1 MWWRIQPPGLDQ
13 LNHGSTTGA
22 RGQLNRVRRLE
33 YATGGG
39 GHGARVSGTRRID
52 GTGAQHARTSMW
64 DAGKWWRNVDEAIV
78 CCSSLPRR
86 AREISAETDRSDASI
101 MRARE
106 RLETNETVKGR

>member
-1 MWWRIQPPGLDQ
+1 
-13 LNHGSTTGA
+13 
-22 RGQLNRVRRLE
+22 
-33 YATGGG
+33 
-39 GHGARVSGTRRID
+39 
-52 GTGAQHARTSMW
+52 MW